1 MLTTVAEVGTPTTT
15 VEVLKGEWP
24 RPIEHIWVD
33 PRTVV
38 TMLFRPSDYEIEAR
52 YGDCGPGHALDKI
65 GQVFMIP
72 SNAEL
77 HGWGSGGEI
86 KAARCVFAPGFLER
100 TFDTGFDL
108 TAAQLRNC
116 LDVRSPLVS
125 SLLRRLMEEAL
136 SPGFAATAM
145 VEALGNALLIECTRF
160 VTACKDADHH
170 KKIGLTPRQ
179 RRLIDH
185 YIESHDCGAPS
196 VSALA
201 SLCGLSERYF
211 CRLFRE
217 ETGQSVGRYL
227 KSMQID
233 RAKRYLLDTDLP
245 LKEISFR
252 LGFANAAN
260 FSAAF
265 RAAMDLPPIAFRR
278 HYGRRSAFMPR
289 RDAS

>member
-1 MLTTVAEVGTPTTT
+1 MLTTVAEIGTPTTT
-15 VEVLKGEWP
+15 VEVLRGEWP
-24 RPIEHIWVD
+24 RPIEHTWSD
-33 PRTVV
+33 PRSVV
-38 TMLFRPSDYEIEAR
+38 TMLFRPSGYEIEGR
-52 YGDCGPGHALDKI
+52 YADSGPGRVLDKI
-65 GQVFMIP
+65 GHVFFIP

-77 HGWGSGGEI
+77 YGWGSGGEI
-86 KAARCVFAPGFLER
+86 KAARCLFAPGFLER
-100 TFDTGFDL
+100 TLGTSAKL
-108 TAAQLRNC
+108 TSTQLRNC
-116 LDVRSPLVS
+116 LDIRSTLVS

-145 VEALGNALLIECTRF
+145 VEALGNALLIECTRHI
-160 VTACKDADHH
+160 VTGKETDDHR
-170 KKIGLTPRQ
+170 KIGLTPRQ

-185 YIESHDCGAPS
+185 YIESHDCGTPS

-227 KSMQID
+227 KSVQIA
-233 RAKRYLLDTDLP
+233 RAKRYLLTTDLP
-245 LKEISFR
+245 LKEIAFR

-265 RAAMDLPPIAFRR
+265 RAVTDQPPIAFRR
-278 HYGRRSAFMPR
+278 HHGQEADFISHHEAL
-289 RDAS
+289 